1 MGKRYRAIV
10 IDGKRIL
17 VRIIIFSI
25 ITVIF
30 ILIAA
35 LIYLSD
41 KNIFISKEEFA
52 INTVSEYLT
61 LTESEAKE
69 NKNIISECIKYIT
82 GIDIYDLRSVYMSEI
97 PIIKAANESYILKL
111 ANSENSTK
119 SENSVDKDSNSA
131 EKTIIPENMKPI
143 KSIDS
148 SQKTALGKNSSSK
161 ILLKNETSYSINVN
175 DMLNSKLNIDFMQN
189 PLVLIVHTHATESY
203 SKDGETCYDPSVSDR
218 NQDINE
224 NVVSVGDVMERVLK
238 ENGIGVL
245 HDKTLHDYPSYN
257 GSYANSLKSVENY
270 KQQYPSIQIVLDIH
284 RDAIIYDDGTKVK
297 VAKDIDGKTAAQ
309 MMLVVG
315 TNDGGLE
322 HPFWRENLKFAVQLQ
337 NFIEKKYSGLMRG
350 INLRKERF
358 NGHTTNGSIIVEV
371 GTSGNTLSES
381 KYSAELFAKSL
392 AEMVYST

>member
-10 IDGKRIL
+10 IDGKRVF

-25 ITVIF
+25 ISVIF

-41 KNIFISKEEFA
+41 KSIFISKEEFA

-203 SKDGETCYDPSVSDR
+203 SKDGETYYDPSVSDR

-224 NVVSVGDVMERVLK
+224 NVVSVGDVIEKVLK

-297 VAKDIDGKTAAQ
+297 VTKDIDGKTAAQ

-392 AEMVYST
+392 AEMVHST

>member
-10 IDGKRIL
+10 IDGKRVF

-25 ITVIF
+25 ISVIF

-41 KNIFISKEEFA
+41 KSIFISKEEFA

-203 SKDGETCYDPSVSDR
+203 SKDGETYYDPSVSDR

-297 VAKDIDGKTAAQ
+297 VTKDIDGKTAAQ

-392 AEMVYST
+392 AEMVHST